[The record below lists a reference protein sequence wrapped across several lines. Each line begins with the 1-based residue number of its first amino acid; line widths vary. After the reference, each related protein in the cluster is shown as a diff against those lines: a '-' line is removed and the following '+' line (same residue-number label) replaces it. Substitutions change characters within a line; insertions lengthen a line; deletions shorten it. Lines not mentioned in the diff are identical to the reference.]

1 MYRVLR
7 YLYLNVKRCVIIVE
21 IVLDIKICFTEVEN
35 CFSIFLLILDEFF
48 FGVELFSEFNVS
60 DCLRNV
66 KN

>member
-1 MYRVLR
+1 M
-7 YLYLNVKRCVIIVE
+7 
-21 IVLDIKICFTEVEN
+21 EVEN

-48 FGVELFSEFNVS
+48 FGVELFSEFNVK